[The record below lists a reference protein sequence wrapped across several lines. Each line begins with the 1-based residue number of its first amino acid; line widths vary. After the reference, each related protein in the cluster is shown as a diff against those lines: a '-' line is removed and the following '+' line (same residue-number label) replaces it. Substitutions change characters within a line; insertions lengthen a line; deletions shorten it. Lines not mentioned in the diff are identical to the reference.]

1 MSTADIEKE
10 NLETHV
16 ELCALR
22 YANLETKLNNLETK
36 VEKLEE
42 HIIFIRDRLASAPDQ
57 SNKTLI
63 TIGTTVIGVLITALV
78 VVFVNFINK

>member
-1 MSTADIEKE
+1 MAVELEKQ

-22 YANLETKLNNLETK
+22 YSNLENKLNNLEEK

-42 HIIFIRDRLASAPDQ
+42 HMVFIRDRLSAAPN
-57 SNKTLI
+57 SANKTLI
-63 TIGTTVIGVLITALV
+63 TIGTTVIGVLISGIIILL
-78 VVFVNFINK
+78 VNFINK

>member
-1 MSTADIEKE
+1 MAVELEKQ

-22 YANLETKLNNLETK
+22 YSNLENKLNNLEEK

-42 HIIFIRDRLASAPDQ
+42 HMVFIRDRLSAAPE
-57 SNKTLI
+57 SANKTLI
-63 TIGTTVIGVLITALV
+63 TIGTTIMGVLITGIIVLL
-78 VVFVNFINK
+78 VNFINK

>member
-1 MSTADIEKE
+1 MAVELEKQ

-22 YANLETKLNNLETK
+22 YSNLETKLNNLEEK

-42 HIIFIRDRLASAPDQ
+42 HMVFIRDRLSAAPN
-57 SNKTLI
+57 SANKTLI
-63 TIGTTVIGVLITALV
+63 TIGTTIMGVLITGIIVLL
-78 VVFVNFINK
+78 VNFINK

>member
-1 MSTADIEKE
+1 MAADLEKQ

-22 YANLETKLNNLETK
+22 YSNLETKLNNLEEK

-42 HIIFIRDRLASAPDQ
+42 HMVFIRDRLSSAPN
-57 SNKTLI
+57 SANKTFYSI
-63 TIGTTVIGVLITALV
+63 TRT
-78 VVFVNFINK
+78 FKS

>member
-1 MSTADIEKE
+1 MAAELEKQ

-22 YANLETKLNNLETK
+22 YSNLENKLNNLEEK

-42 HIIFIRDRLASAPDQ
+42 HMVFIRDRLSAAPE
-57 SNKTLI
+57 SANKTLI
-63 TIGTTVIGVLITALV
+63 TIGTTIMGVLITGIIVLL
-78 VVFVNFINK
+78 VNFINK

>member
-1 MSTADIEKE
+1 MAVELEKQ

-22 YANLETKLNNLETK
+22 YSNLETKLNNLEEK

-42 HIIFIRDRLASAPDQ
+42 HMVFIRDRLSAAPN
-57 SNKTLI
+57 SANKTLI
-63 TIGTTVIGVLITALV
+63 TIGTTIMGVLISGIIILL
-78 VVFVNFINK
+78 VNFINK

>member
-1 MSTADIEKE
+1 MAADLEKQ

-22 YANLETKLNNLETK
+22 YSNLETKLNNLEEK

-42 HIIFIRDRLASAPDQ
+42 HIVFIRDRLSAAPE
-57 SNKTLI
+57 SANKTLI
-63 TIGTTVIGVLITALV
+63 TIGTTIMGVLITGIIVLL
-78 VVFVNFINK
+78 VNFINK

>member
-1 MSTADIEKE
+1 MAADLEKQ

-22 YANLETKLNNLETK
+22 YSNLETKLNNVEEK

-42 HIIFIRDRLASAPDQ
+42 HIVYIRDRLSAAPE
-57 SNKTLI
+57 SANKTLI
-63 TIGTTVIGVLITALV
+63 TIGTTIMGVLITAIIVLL
-78 VVFVNFINK
+78 VNFINK

>member
-1 MSTADIEKE
+1 MAADLEKQ

-22 YANLETKLNNLETK
+22 YSNLETKLNNLEEK

-42 HIIFIRDRLASAPDQ
+42 HMVFIRDRLSAAPN
-57 SNKTLI
+57 SANKTLI
-63 TIGTTVIGVLITALV
+63 TIGTTVIGVLISGIFILLV
-78 VVFVNFINK
+78 NFVNK

>member
-1 MSTADIEKE
+1 MAADLEKQ

-22 YANLETKLNNLETK
+22 YSNLENKLNNLEEK

-42 HIIFIRDRLASAPDQ
+42 HMVFIRDRLSAGPDS

-63 TIGTTVIGVLITALV
+63 TIGTTVIGVLISGIIILL
-78 VVFVNFINK
+78 VNFINK

>member
-1 MSTADIEKE
+1 MAAELEKQ

-22 YANLETKLNNLETK
+22 YSNLETKLNNLEEK

-42 HIIFIRDRLASAPDQ
+42 HIVFIRDRLSAAPE
-57 SNKTLI
+57 SANKTLI
-63 TIGTTVIGVLITALV
+63 TIGTTIIGVLISGLIIVLV
-78 VVFVNFINK
+78 NFVNK

>member
-1 MSTADIEKE
+1 MAVELEKQ

-22 YANLETKLNNLETK
+22 YSNLETKLNNLEEK

-42 HIIFIRDRLASAPDQ
+42 HMVFIRDRLSSGPNSA
-57 SNKTLI
+57 NKTLI
-63 TIGTTVIGVLITALV
+63 TIGTTVIGVLISSIIILLI
-78 VVFVNFINK
+78 NFINK

>member
-1 MSTADIEKE
+1 MAADLEKQ

-22 YANLETKLNNLETK
+22 YSNLETKLNNLEEK

-42 HIIFIRDRLASAPDQ
+42 HIVFIRDRLSAAPE
-57 SNKTLI
+57 SANKTLI
-63 TIGTTVIGVLITALV
+63 TIGTTIIGVLISGLIIVLV
-78 VVFVNFINK
+78 NFVNK

>member
-1 MSTADIEKE
+1 MAVELEKQ

-22 YANLETKLNNLETK
+22 YSNLENKLNNLEEK

-42 HIIFIRDRLASAPDQ
+42 HMVFIRDRLSTAPNSA
-57 SNKTLI
+57 NKTLI
-63 TIGTTVIGVLITALV
+63 TIGTTIMGVLISGIIILL
-78 VVFVNFINK
+78 VNFINK